1 MNDDLLDTGS
11 EGEVDPSLL
20 LLNEGTFKLTSGLRL
35 PDEGLMGLGDFVSP
49 SLARIAPAAAAEA
62 DFGVTDD
69 AGVTLTPVFLDL
81 APLLV
86 TVP

>member
-20 LLNEGTFKLTSGLRL
+20 LLNEGTFKPTSGLRL
-35 PDEGLMGLGDFVSP
+35 PDEGLMGCGDFVIP
-49 SLARIAPAAAAEA
+49 SFARIAPAAAAET
-62 DFGVTDD
+62 DLGMIDD
-69 AGVTLTPVFLDL
+69 AGVTLTPAFLDL
-81 APLLV
+81 APLLA

>member
-1 MNDDLLDTGS
+1 MNEDLLDTGS

-20 LLNEGTFKLTSGLRL
+20 LHIEGTFKLTSGLRL
-35 PDEGLMGLGDFVSP
+35 PDEGLMGFGDFVSP
-49 SLARIAPAAAAEA
+49 SLARIAPAAAAAA
-62 DFGVTDD
+62 DFGVMDD
-69 AGVTLTPVFLDL
+69 AGVTLTPVVLDL